1 MSKANLANA
10 ILASAISDT
19 ATSVPLVAGYG
30 NAMPPVLPFKLTLTP
45 FGQLSTMGNS
55 EIILV
60 TGRSSDTLTVERGKG
75 GTTAKPFEAGDVAS
89 NGIYI
94 ENSTA
99 VGDIF
104 MSMRATPAAGRV
116 FMDGGTYNKA
126 DWPLLYKLVQDN
138 AAYGTTGGTTGAETF
153 TLADFRERMPFG
165 KSGNSPFT
173 TLGAKA
179 GAAAV
184 SMTQAML
191 VGHWHSIWLNTNHGD
206 GTPSSKEALATPL
219 QGGGRFRYRG
229 GTGQGTNGN
238 VFEGQDE
245 VSGTQRLTPPTPI
258 PTMSPYIIVNYEVIA
273 G

>member
-10 ILASAISDT
+10 ILASPITSS

-30 NAMPPVLPFKLTLTP
+30 GTMPPTVPFKLTLTP
-45 FGQLSTMGNS
+45 FGQLSTRGNS

-60 TGRSSDTLTVERGKG
+60 TARSTDTLTVERGKG
-75 GTTAKPFEAGDVAS
+75 GTTAKPFEAGDIAS

-104 MSMRATPAAGRV
+104 MSMRATPADGRV

-138 AAYGTTGGTTGAETF
+138 TAYGTTGGGAGTETF

-165 KSGNSPFT
+165 KSQNSPFT
-173 TLGAKA
+173 TLGAA
-179 GAAAV
+179 GGSNTHTHELADGYAKVWV
-184 SMTQAML
+184 SDSSGRMFSSDKS
-191 VGHWHSIWLNTNHGD
+191 V
-206 GTPSSKEALATPL
+206 TPSWYNKKGTASSVPYTTDTVIHSATEL
-219 QGGGRFRYRG
+219 GGS
-229 GTGQGTNGN
+229 TN
-238 VFEGQDE
+238 
-245 VSGTQRLTPPTPI
+245 STSSLPK
-258 PTMSPYIIVNYEVIA
+258 YILVNYEVVA